1 MFGESGFDGSKDMG
15 RFEGSLIRG
24 FGRVMV
30 FNGFGPNPLLRD
42 ELHGRAEEVMEES
55 PLTGIEVI
63 EERDDSRVI

>member
-1 MFGESGFDGSKDMG
+1 MG

-42 ELHGRAEEVMEES
+42 ELHGRAEEVMEEP
-55 PLTGIEVI
+55 PLSGIEFI
-63 EERDDSRVI
+63 EKRDDSGII